1 METTKYISFTY
12 RISNDEEIINDRIES
27 LLNSNNLFSE
37 QMKKMNIYRTEFY
50 NIFFEPKTKW
60 LIDNLHV
67 RLYIRE
73 DFDKFSHYIPIGIV
87 TKAHSSEYD
96 DEDRISY
103 YTKEH
108 KGIINAEVYPE
119 ILEKYKD
126 FYNKSGELN
135 TDKYNIGYISCGDD
149 IIAITLKH
157 TGTKFESKDAYMIH
171 CNKMIKFAKDYIK
184 ENNLH

>member
-1 METTKYISFTY
+1 MEIIKFLELKY
-12 RISNDEEIINDRIES
+12 RISNDDNIINDRIES

-60 LIDNLHV
+60 LIENNHV

-73 DFDKFSHYIPIGIV
+73 DFDKFSHYIPIGLV
-87 TKAHSSEYD
+87 TKAYSSECD
-96 DEDRISY
+96 NDEITNY
-103 YTKEH
+103 KEEH
-108 KGIINAEVYPE
+108 EGIIKAEVYSE
-119 ILEKYKD
+119 IVDKYKD

-157 TGTKFESKDAYMIH
+157 MDTKFESKDAYTIH
-171 CNKMIKFAKDYIK
+171 CNKMIKFAKEYIK
-184 ENNLH
+184 ENDLN

>member
-1 METTKYISFTY
+1 METTKSISFTY

-60 LIDNLHV
+60 LIDNNHV

-87 TKAHSSEYD
+87 IEAQSLEC
-96 DEDRISY
+96 DEDLVIY
-103 YTKEH
+103 PIKEH
-108 KGIINAEVYPE
+108 VGTIRAEIYPE
-119 ILEKYKD
+119 IVEKYKD

-157 TGTKFESKDAYMIH
+157 IDTKFESKDAYMIH

-184 ENNLH
+184 ENKLY